1 MSATIHWVFLTA
13 LRDRLFGGVLVMLAL
28 ATGISMGLAVSALT
42 EQMEMAM
49 SFAAGAGRFILVLG
63 LTIFIAFHVQRM
75 FETREIEAVL
85 SRALSRT
92 KFILAYWIG
101 FSVLAV
107 FLAAIFAALIL
118 VFAGAGP
125 GPLLW
130 AGTLMAECI
139 IVVAVAIFAG
149 LMLERATSTVL
160 FTVGFYALSRLS
172 GFFIAVRKNIAE
184 DGSEAINRVLDV
196 ITLFIPRLDLFAQT
210 KWLVYAPA
218 PSEMSFAGAQALLF
232 LALILSAAM
241 YDLSRKEF

>member
-1 MSATIHWVFLTA
+1 
-13 LRDRLFGGVLVMLAL
+13 MLAL
-28 ATGISMGLAVSALT
+28 ATGVSMGLGVSALT
-42 EQMEMAM
+42 EQMEMAI
-49 SFAAGAGRFILVLG
+49 SFAAGAGRFILMLG

-92 KFILAYWIG
+92 KFIFAYWIG
-101 FSVLAV
+101 FSVLAA
-107 FLAAIFAALIL
+107 FLSAIFAAVIL
-118 VFAGAGP
+118 YIVGAGI

-130 AGTLMAECI
+130 ASTLMAESV

-160 FTVGFYALSRLS
+160 FTMGFYALARLS
-172 GFFIAVRKNIAE
+172 GFFISVRENVGQ

-210 KWLVYAPA
+210 KWLVYTPL
-218 PSEMSFAGAQALLF
+218 PGEMSFAGAQALLF
-232 LALILSAAM
+232 LALVLSAAM